1 MSKTFNIE
9 PQVLF
14 TPEQAFSQLVGNA
27 KDKQVVEIPI
37 ELIDEIE
44 NQPTQIHEDRI
55 DAIAE
60 SMKVVGQIDPVIVIN
75 NDEKEG
81 RYLLLAG
88 RHRIRACANIGLKT
102 VKAIVSQEKDK
113 DKQRLILVASNNDRN
128 TDYLPSER
136 AFSYLEQKQLLEKLG
151 SRSVT
156 SKIAEDLGTNRKS
169 VHKFI
174 QLTKL
179 NKSLLHRVD
188 KGELTVGAG
197 YELSYLPEV
206 EQSKVNIF
214 LINNPQCH
222 INKDMAQL
230 IRHNPEDIENIV
242 FGANDVDAT
251 SSSSEKKEP
260 KQTKPKAEPVEP
272 DTVDKVFIGFI
283 CTEHISKLITLIVS
297 KFASTDEVVEFLKL
311 QRSYG
316 FYVAEN
322 EVPTLCSR
330 YKNKN
335 VSGSFNKGHFEC
347 KFDSKTYNLT
357 LKQVDTYVR
366 YYLSKCIPKS
376 EIIKIIQDDKDRQ

>member
-1 MSKTFNIE
+1 MKPFEIKKH
-9 PQVLF
+9 VLP
-14 TPEQAFSQLVGNA
+14 TPEQAYSQLVGNA
-27 KDKQVVEIPI
+27 KDRQVVEIPI

-44 NQPTQIHEDRI
+44 NQPTLIHEDRI

-75 NDEKEG
+75 NVEQEG

-88 RHRIRACANIGLKT
+88 RHRIRACANLGLKT

-174 QLTKL
+174 QLTNLTKP
-179 NKSLLHRVD
+179 LLYRVD

-197 YELSYLPEV
+197 YELSYLPET

-214 LINNPQCH
+214 LVNNPQCH

-230 IRHNPEDIENIV
+230 IRQNPDDIESIV

-260 KQTKPKAEPVEP
+260 KQTKPKAEPDE
-272 DTVDKVFIGFI
+272 TDKVFIGFCLADYHKEI
-283 CTEHISKLITLIVS
+283 TRLIISRFISTDDVINYLKQNNRYTCFTRFSESVPSMCSKYKNVRYIGDYNKDKF
-297 KFASTDEVVEFLKL
+297 KFA
-311 QRSYG
+311 
-316 FYVAEN
+316 VAGAEY
-322 EVPTLCSR
+322 T
-330 YKNKN
+330 
-335 VSGSFNKGHFEC
+335 
-347 KFDSKTYNLT
+347 LT
-357 LKQVDTYVR
+357 LRQVDAYIR
-366 YYLSKCIPKS
+366 HYLSVYVPKS
-376 EIIKIIQDDKDRQ
+376 EIIKIIQDDKDRI